1 MANEKLCLDSETTTD
16 NIYQLDK
23 PINGTWKL
31 ISFNM
36 TNNMYNVNDT
46 NNKIYFSETVGLGSN
61 DYIVTLN
68 NGFYDIN
75 TLKDELTTQMNNVS
89 SGLISI
95 TVDDNA
101 RKYTFTNTNDF
112 GFTFETNTSNSG
124 RRLIGKNA
132 VDDIQNS
139 SQISDKSVDLN
150 KHKQFYIRISQD
162 DNNDVFSTSY
172 FNTSLVINGNG
183 SFGDLYTFTAIDNYN
198 QYVKFKY
205 TKKLELIFHDINN
218 NILDLNSDY
227 TIIFEKLY

>member
-1 MANEKLCLDSETTTD
+1 MSNEKLCLDSETST
-16 NIYQLDK
+16 NNSYQLDK

-36 TNNMYNVNDT
+36 TNNMFNVNDT
-46 NNKIYFSETVGLGSN
+46 NNKIYFSEGANERVCS
-61 DYIVTLN
+61 LN

-75 TLKDELTTQMNNVS
+75 TLKDELTTEMNNVS

-101 RKYTFTNTNDF
+101 RKYTFTNTTNF

-139 SQISDKSVDLN
+139 SQTSDKSVDLN

-162 DNNDVFSTSY
+162 DNNDIFSTSY

-198 QYVKFKY
+198 QYVKFKH
-205 TKKLELIFHDINN
+205 TKRLDIQFHDINN
-218 NILDLNSDY
+218 NTLDLNSDY
-227 TIIFEKLY
+227 TIILEKLY